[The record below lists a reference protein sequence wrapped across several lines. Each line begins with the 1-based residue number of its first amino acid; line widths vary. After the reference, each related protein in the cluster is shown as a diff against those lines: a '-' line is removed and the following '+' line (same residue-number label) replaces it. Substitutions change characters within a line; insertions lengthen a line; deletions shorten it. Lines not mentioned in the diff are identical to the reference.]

1 MQMTTREAVE
11 QAICCIEFCTHGYNT
26 TEPDKAS
33 NERMR
38 DAAKLLC
45 EHYGFKL
52 SQFFD
57 VEVVE

>member
-11 QAICCIEFCTHGYNT
+11 LSLYALA
-26 TEPDKAS
+26 AS
-33 NERMR
+33 GNET
-38 DAAKLLC
+38 DEKAAKLLC